1 MRDERTKGVYELH
14 VPHIRDPLI
23 LLDPLESSIH
33 GANKISI
40 DHKKLGLYMSSD
52 DDDYDDGLKLV
63 ITKHFMKF
71 NFIVV
76 LEEI

>member
-23 LLDPLESSIH
+23 LLDPLEISIH

-52 DDDYDDGLKLV
+52 DDYDD
-63 ITKHFMKF
+63 
-71 NFIVV
+71 V
-76 LEEI
+76 LTMTGETGHYKTFYEF